1 MLKLWKALLLGSAL
15 TCSVQVEAQR
25 RVAKKPAPAHPAS
38 PVSSTSAYASSIAG
52 VTCDN
57 AAARA
62 GSIVPLAR
70 VLKPLSDL
78 DTAKGKTEFE
88 TKEQFAQRRGD
99 AVARLLG
106 GNNIVAV
113 VPLADHF
120 SYNADTQ
127 QARIS
132 PARENQDYSDT
143 RESTT
148 ISLEVFEEFASLGSY
163 VGSNAYGATARVKA
177 GIFAQ
182 YYIDVNVSRH
192 DNSWNSTFSRTV
204 KLTLD
209 PEKARELK
217 EQGQIVL
224 VGRLVAP
231 YISIG
236 SVYERPTFKDPSQTT
251 FKEYHVKADAA
262 CMLIVKDGEVVS
274 SVSLL

>member
-1 MLKLWKALLLGSAL
+1 MQGAGIYAETVNGFIGRLDTDLFGRGGS
-15 TCSVQVEAQR
+15 
-25 RVAKKPAPAHPAS
+25 PAPRCEENCA
-38 PVSSTSAYASSIAG
+38 SAYASSIAG

-62 GSIVPLAR
+62 ASIVPLAR
-70 VLKPLSDL
+70 VLKPLSDM
-78 DTAKGKTEFE
+78 DTAQGKTEFE
-88 TKEQFAQRRGD
+88 TTEQFAQRRGD

-113 VPLADHF
+113 VPLTDHF

-143 RESTT
+143 SESTT
-148 ISLEVFEEFASLGSY
+148 ISLEAFKDFTSLGSY

-177 GIFAQ
+177 GIFTQ

-192 DNSWNSTFSRTV
+192 DNSWNSTFTRTV
-204 KLTLD
+204 KLALD

-217 EQGQIVL
+217 ERGQIVL

-251 FKEYHVKADAA
+251 FKEYHVKTDAA

-274 SVSLL
+274 NVSLL

>member
-1 MLKLWKALLLGSAL
+1 MLKLWTALVVGTTL
-15 TCSVQVEAQR
+15 TCSGQVEAQR
-25 RVAKKPAPAHPAS
+25 RVVKKATPVRVAS
-38 PVSSTSAYASSIAG
+38 SASSASAYASSVAG

-62 GSIVPLAR
+62 ASIIPLAR
-70 VLKPLSDL
+70 VLKPLSNM
-78 DTAKGKTEFE
+78 DTAQGKTEFE
-88 TKEQFAQRRGD
+88 TTEQFVQRRGD
-99 AVARLLG
+99 TVTRLLG
-106 GNNIVAV
+106 GENIVAV

-120 SYNADTQ
+120 SYNAETQ

-143 RESTT
+143 SESTT
-148 ISLEVFEEFASLGSY
+148 ISLEAFKDFTSLGSY

-177 GIFAQ
+177 GILSQ

-204 KLTLD
+204 KLELS

-217 EQGQIVL
+217 ERGQIVL
-224 VGRLVAP
+224 VGRLIAP

-251 FKEYHVKADAA
+251 FKEYHVKAEAA
-262 CMLIVKDGEVVS
+262 CMMIVKDGEVVS
-274 SVSLL
+274 NVSLL